1 MVVTYSAP
9 PSIILNSKDQE
20 LIEEDSMIGISLLQ
34 ALKDEAN
41 LQVHTNCCHLRR
53 INNNPIGSEVFMLDG
68 WEALS
73 LSNQPLWEY
82 THKTK
87 GIGSRD

>member
-1 MVVTYSAP
+1 MFNINLKHDNYCPKNIHLTHMVVTYSAP

-68 WEALS
+68 
-73 LSNQPLWEY
+73 
-82 THKTK
+82 
-87 GIGSRD
+87 